1 MRNTE
6 SHNREGSNP
15 KEILVWDWP
24 TRAFHWSLA
33 LTFLGSWITAEAG
46 LEWAS
51 THMFLGYM
59 MLSLLLFRILWG
71 FVGTRHAK
79 FSSFLVSPRVF
90 FSSLQNLF
98 SRRSEDHIGHG
109 PSGGWATVLI
119 ISVLLV
125 QAISGLFISD
135 DIFNDGPYH
144 GSVSEGVASFMAN
157 MHHLNFNLILCLVA
171 LHLSAIGWFQ
181 FGKNQALTKAMLLGK
196 TKGPAVLGIKS
207 SQTLK
212 ALSIFSVCASIIW
225 LIVWLA
231 PEPVYLF

>member
-1 MRNTE
+1 M
-6 SHNREGSNP
+6 
-15 KEILVWDWP
+15 
-24 TRAFHWSLA
+24 
-33 LTFLGSWITAEAG
+33 
-46 LEWAS
+46 
-51 THMFLGYM
+51 
-59 MLSLLLFRILWG
+59 
-71 FVGTRHAK
+71 
-79 FSSFLVSPRVF
+79 
-90 FSSLQNLF
+90 
-98 SRRSEDHIGHG
+98 
-109 PSGGWATVLI
+109 I

-144 GSVSEGVASFMAN
+144 SSVSHGVANIMAN
-157 MHHLNFNLILCLVA
+157 LHHLNFNLILCLVA
-171 LHLSAIGWFQ
+171 LHLLAIGWFQ

-196 TKGPAVLGIKS
+196 KKGPAVLGIKS

>member
-1 MRNTE
+1 MALSKAASEGKSSFLQALERPARLVKAVMRNTE

-24 TRAFHWSLA
+24 TRAFHWSLT
-33 LTFLGSWITAEAG
+33 LTFWGLGSQPKQAWR
-46 LEWAS
+46 AS

-144 GSVSEGVASFMAN
+144 GSVSDGVASFMA
-157 MHHLNFNLILCLVA
+157 IC
-171 LHLSAIGWFQ
+171 
-181 FGKNQALTKAMLLGK
+181 
-196 TKGPAVLGIKS
+196 
-207 SQTLK
+207 
-212 ALSIFSVCASIIW
+212 II
-225 LIVWLA
+225 
-231 PEPVYLF
+231 